1 MDRTPAPGYKDNSY
15 KIAVIYAMYYAEI
28 SRLDLSRHW
37 LDRMK
42 ALREAH
48 QITDPEQNRYRLT
61 EATLVEPIC
70 FREGNMVWLLIFQQG
85 RQMR

>member
-28 SRLDLSRHW
+28 GRLDLSRHW

-42 ALREAH
+42 ALREL
-48 QITDPEQNRYRLT
+48 IRLLT
-61 EATLVEPIC
+61 LNKIAT
-70 FREGNMVWLLIFQQG
+70 G
-85 RQMR
+85 